1 MPQEKNIE
9 SSIARYLNGL
19 RNCLHL
25 KIHGTGTQ
33 KKLVDRWIVY
43 KGVTFIV
50 ETKVPGKDPDPY
62 QSYVLK
68 KARRAGAVAAVVH
81 SAKEL
86 RALMEEHTK
95 RKETES

>member
-1 MPQEKNIE
+1 MPQERNIE
-9 SSIARYLNGL
+9 ASIRRYLNGL
-19 RNCLHL
+19 PDVFHV
-25 KIHGTGTQ
+25 KFHGTGTQ
-33 KKLVDRWIVY
+33 KKTVDRWIVY

-62 QSYVLK
+62 QSYVLR
-68 KARRAGAVAAVVH
+68 KAERAGAVAAVVH

-95 RKETES
+95 ETEE